1 MKITILKGDLKKK
14 AYNKKGLF
22 ISGQRIKKTNEKSKN
37 ILVIGSGG
45 REHALAWKCA
55 QDDSV
60 KHVFVCPGN
69 AGTHL
74 EDKVSNIEIDSNDFD
89 AIESF
94 CFEENIELVIIG
106 PEQPLVMGL
115 TDFLQSKGIN
125 AFGPSK
131 NASRLEGSKTF
142 SKDFFVKYNIPTA
155 GYKSFE
161 DFDQA
166 VSHLEKINYPTVVKA
181 DGLAAGKGV
190 IICSNK
196 DEAINALNSIFKDKA
211 FGSAGNR
218 AIIEDFLEGEEASFI
233 AVVSKNKIIPLATS
247 QDHKAV
253 GDGDVGLNTGGMGAY
268 SPAPIVTENI
278 NQKILDEVM
287 YPTMQ
292 GLIKEGSPYLGFLY
306 AGLMI
311 KDGEIKVLEFNCRFG
326 DPETQPILLRLN
338 SSLVDLCMAAINDT
352 LDSYSI
358 EWTQKHSCG
367 VVIASEGYP
376 ESYES
381 NKEVNISEHNNSD
394 TKLFH
399 AGTKYEDEKIIT
411 NGGRVFCATA
421 LGDNLKEAQENAYNL
436 VQKVEFDGAF
446 HRKDIGFKGIK

>member
-1 MKITILKGDLKKK
+1 MNVLI
-14 AYNKKGLF
+14 
-22 ISGQRIKKTNEKSKN
+22 
-37 ILVIGSGG
+37 IGSGG
-45 REHALAWKCA
+45 REHALAWKSA
-55 QDDSV
+55 QDNSV

-74 EDKVSNIEIDSNDFD
+74 ENKISNISVDSKDFE
-89 AIESF
+89 AIENF
-94 CFEENIELVIIG
+94 CVREDIGLVIIG

-115 TDFLQSKGIN
+115 ADYLQNKGIN
-125 AFGPSK
+125 TFGPSK
-131 NASRLEGSKTF
+131 SAAQLEGSKTF

-161 DFDQA
+161 DFNIA
-166 VSHLEKINYPTVVKA
+166 LNHLEEIKYPTVVKA

-190 IICSNK
+190 IICKNK
-196 DEAINALNSIFKDKA
+196 DEAIEALNSIFKDKT
-211 FGSAGNR
+211 FGSAGNKVV
-218 AIIEDFLEGEEASFI
+218 IEDFLEGEEASFI
-233 AVVSKNKIIPLATS
+233 AVVSKDKIIPLATS

-268 SPAPIVTENI
+268 SPAPIVNEEI
-278 NQKILDEVM
+278 HQKILDKVM
-287 YPTMQ
+287 FPTMQ
-292 GLIKEGSPYLGFLY
+292 GLIEEGSPYLGFLY

-338 SSLVDLCMAAINDT
+338 SSLIELCMAAINNN

-376 ESYES
+376 ETYKS
-381 NKEVNISEHNNSD
+381 NKEININENKNQD
-394 TKLFH
+394 AKLFH
-399 AGTKYEDEKIIT
+399 AGTKYENEKIIT
-411 NGGRVFCATA
+411 AGGRVFCATA
-421 LGDNLKEAQENAYNL
+421 LGNDLKEAQENAYNL
-436 VQKVEFDGAF
+436 VQKVEFEGAF